1 METGVTGPWR
11 TGRLAGRGREG
22 AGALAPLLPHLPP
35 PFCAPRWPSRPRS
48 QRAVGSRSASR
59 GPEHGRMDCSHTP
72 AVHVQQAGTFHRDPS
87 LASSARPLSPQG
99 PPGGAWTAAVQ
110 PGVLGWGHWGPGL
123 AGRQREEASA
133 PGEVLVL
140 AWPLPGLRGQ
150 ASDVP
155 VPPPA
160 VFPMQGVPGRRRDAF
175 LLPGTSVQMA
185 RVVAPAQCR
194 SHELHV
200 AV

>member
-1 METGVTGPWR
+1 
-11 TGRLAGRGREG
+11 
-22 AGALAPLLPHLPP
+22 
-35 PFCAPRWPSRPRS
+35 
-48 QRAVGSRSASR
+48 
-59 GPEHGRMDCSHTP
+59 MDRCHTP
-72 AVHVQQAGTFHRDPS
+72 AVHVQQAGTFCWDPS

-110 PGVLGWGHWGPGL
+110 PGVPGWGHWGPGL
-123 AGRQREEASA
+123 AGRWREEASA
-133 PGEVLVL
+133 PGEVLVP

-160 VFPMQGVPGRRRDAF
+160 VFPMKGVPGRRRDAF

-185 RVVAPAQCR
+185 RVVAQNEIRLKILFLGCTSHVSSAWWPRVFMTPTLDRAGSRHPHR
-194 SHELHV
+194 SLWSRPWESAAPGADSQAGQASESWGAGHLV
-200 AV
+200 